1 MSIPE
6 QCRFISLDEIDENII
21 AKVRDVNEFSDSFRI
36 LTNSIRED
44 YQRHPIILRALT
56 NSEKSS
62 AKQGALYGIIDG
74 HHRFRV
80 ARNLN
85 HSSISAIVIKN
96 SDATT
101 SDTLHDLKLALR
113 LNEASSKMSLLDK
126 GKILYDLMNKTGRDA
141 TELAEKLFGIRTSMT
156 YRCLNAYRKSIGE
169 NVITKPR
176 KSVEFKITSLKSA
189 WKEIAKY
196 KDIPSTITD
205 SADCFIA
212 ITKLESLLRRYK
224 NLLNEQHNLTEEIEK
239 RKTTEKK

>member
-6 QCRFISLDEIDENII
+6 QCRFISLDEIDETII

-44 YQRHPIILRALT
+44 CQRHPITLRPLT
-56 NSEKSS
+56 GSEKSS

-85 HSSISAIVIKN
+85 HLSISAIVIRN

-101 SDTLHDLKLALR
+101 PDTLHDLKLALR
-113 LNEASSKMSLLDK
+113 LNEASSKMTLLDK
-126 GKILYDLMNKTGRDA
+126 GKILYDLMNQTGRDA

-176 KSVEFKITSLKSA
+176 KTVEFKMTSLRSA
-189 WKEIAKY
+189 WKDVAKY
-196 KDIPSTITD
+196 KDIPSTFTD

-212 ITKLESLLRRYK
+212 ITKLENLLRRYK
-224 NLLNEQHNLTEEIEK
+224 KLLNEQYNLAEEIEK
-239 RKTTEKK
+239 RKSNKKK